1 MNNTRTRVEAS
12 LARRHRKERRFRL
25 YGILATGFALIM
37 LGYLIWSIAAPGM
50 SGFFRHEVTLE
61 VEALPPQATIDD
73 AYFAMVRAVQG
84 MGGNPQTP
92 AKRRQLLALMGS
104 FAAFDLM
111 AQTQGKTGKLMVSL
125 PLSDLADQTLKGRID
140 RHASAYLR
148 PISDAQLTWLD
159 AWAKEGRIH
168 SRLNRDFFTRGD
180 SRAPE
185 AAGFLGSVI
194 GSLWLVL
201 VALIVALPV
210 AVLAA
215 IYLECFAP
223 KNRFTLLLEVAINNL
238 AAVPSIIYGLLGLA
252 IFLQV
257 FGLPRSSALVGGL
270 TLAML
275 ILPVIIIATRAALA
289 AVPPSMRE
297 AAVALGASPVQAV
310 FHHTVP
316 YARPGIL
323 TGVILGVARAMGET
337 APLLMIGMVA
347 FVADLPRT
355 PLDPAAAMPVQI
367 YLWASSPELGFIE
380 KTSTGILVLLAI
392 LMMMNAL
399 AIHLRQRYEL
409 RWG

>member
-73 AYFAMVRAVQG
+73 AYRAMVRAVQG

-140 RHASAYLR
+140 RHAPAYLR
-148 PISDAQLTWLD
+148 PISDTQLTWLD

-257 FGLPRSSALVGGL
+257 FGMPRSSALVGGL

>member
-125 PLSDLADQTLKGRID
+125 PLSDLADQTMKGRID
-140 RHASAYLR
+140 RHAPAYLR

-168 SRLNRDFFTRGD
+168 FRLNRDFFTRGD

-257 FGLPRSSALVGGL
+257 FGMPRSSALVGGL